1 MEGDTQELR
10 ASFIPAEDIR
20 VLSNSE
26 LFSILMSSF
35 HSFFQVGLRVGNL
48 AEFVDLVV
56 VHQGPPL
63 WPRTVMGECV

>member
-48 AEFVDLVV
+48 AEFVDLVCRFDYLSFYFWKL
-56 VHQGPPL
+56 PI
-63 WPRTVMGECV
+63 